1 MGSRI
6 PGTGGSTR
14 PVVGGAVSGGGNN
27 WSRNLSAVVLLGP
40 SQVDNSSS
48 QSIIPSDL
56 VLQGDSLVVAAR
68 AQAEVE
74 GKTTLSQATI
84 VSSELTTTGQPEA
97 TGRSAVATPL
107 PKGEEVETVSLLPE
121 SERVIIETV
130 DEPSI
135 LLSDINDHMMDVT
148 TGPSEGL
155 DFSLF
160 QLTEANSNSAMT
172 TEDVILSTERTPIDQ
187 ELDSNMFSNDNL
199 ASPETTVEENSV
211 RTVITEAHL
220 RNKSLEESEEAKN
233 KLIIVSASD
242 DSIASLTEND
252 NVAMTTED
260 SPASEMVNNL
270 ISLTSENM
278 ATITEVSVSGNT
290 EGNVMPL
297 MGDTKAYSP
306 EDNMTVKVEE
316 IATHLLEDT
325 HLNKIEDILVTG
337 TEEGSQP
344 ITEVTVA
351 TINEA
356 VQTTSSNSFSSDFE
370 GEEKGDINASDL
382 EDISSTSQPLETMED
397 FTDISALTAMES
409 LDNDIEDQSEKVF
422 ITNLLPGNID
432 AFSTPEAPPN
442 DEKSVVLTTARTNFE
457 DFTTHAAMQENI
469 ESSSASSS
477 SGDNYVDLTSSL
489 PVTNWVGALT
499 TTPSQPEDQHV
510 LASNSAV
517 TNDNSLLQN
526 ETNSTEQE
534 VSTLTKDTV
543 TSGATFVA
551 SAETSSVTST
561 DSISNTMSS
570 NEVRLLSVDQQET
583 TQASLEIET
592 QVPLKKTL
600 VNEMADTGHTDPI
613 LEPDL
618 DESNTL
624 SVESEL
630 LEEETDKNNSI
641 TYESI
646 ALDTQENMLLT
657 TLPTAF
663 QDKDKS
669 ITADSME
676 VVPVTQTVDVELD
689 SKAFAGE
696 KQGLPLFATAS
707 SRLGTELPESTSN
720 MVIENYQDSTTEVG
734 STTASL
740 NTIEEIKNKDTFK
753 LQNRVPMPRAIANP
767 ASGQNILQD
776 TVSLEPLAKDDDL
789 ASDGLFLQA
798 TNCSTG
804 LGCDSGRVCLDRQQV
819 CDGLPDCTDGRDE
832 TEVICSRP
840 ASSCQED
847 EFPCLKGRCI
857 PQAWKCD
864 GRPDCSRGED
874 ELACMV
880 SCPSGQFLC
889 KDGRCL
895 PNSLKCD
902 GRQDCGAGEDE
913 VSCTNQICS

>member
-1 MGSRI
+1 M
-6 PGTGGSTR
+6 
-14 PVVGGAVSGGGNN
+14 V
-27 WSRNLSAVVLLGP
+27 
-40 SQVDNSSS
+40 
-48 QSIIPSDL
+48 
-56 VLQGDSLVVAAR
+56 
-68 AQAEVE
+68 
-74 GKTTLSQATI
+74 
-84 VSSELTTTGQPEA
+84 
-97 TGRSAVATPL
+97 
-107 PKGEEVETVSLLPE
+107 
-121 SERVIIETV
+121 ETV

-155 DFSLF
+155 DFLLF
-160 QLTEANSNSAMT
+160 QLTETNSNSAMT
-172 TEDVILSTERTPIDQ
+172 AGDVILSTERTLIGR
-187 ELDSNMFSNDNL
+187 ELDSIMFSNDNL
-199 ASPETTVEENSV
+199 ASPETTVEENSA

-220 RNKSLEESEEAKN
+220 RIKSLGESEEAKN
-233 KLIIVSASD
+233 NLIIVSASD

-252 NVAMTTED
+252 NVAMTTEE
-260 SPASEMVNNL
+260 SHASEMVNNL

-290 EGNVMPL
+290 EGTVMPL
-297 MGDTKAYSP
+297 MGDTKAYIP
-306 EDNMTVKVEE
+306 KDNMTVKVED
-316 IATHLLEDT
+316 ITTHLLEET
-325 HLNKIEDILVTG
+325 HVNKIEDILVTG
-337 TEEGSQP
+337 TEEGSEP
-344 ITEVTVA
+344 ITDVTVA

-356 VQTTSSNSFSSDFE
+356 VQTTSSNTFSSVFQ
-370 GEEKGDINASDL
+370 GEDKGDINATDL
-382 EDISSTSQPLETMED
+382 GDISSTSLPLETMED
-397 FTDISALTAMES
+397 FTDIGALTAMES
-409 LDNDIEDQSEKVF
+409 LDNDIEDQSEKAFV
-422 ITNLLPGNID
+422 TNLLPGNID
-432 AFSTPEAPPN
+432 AFSTTEAPPN
-442 DEKSVVLTTARTNFE
+442 DEKSIVLTTPRTNFE
-457 DFTTHAAMQENI
+457 GFTTDAAMQENI

-477 SGDNYVDLTSSL
+477 SGDNYMDLTSSL

-499 TTPSQPEDQHV
+499 TTTSKPEDQHV
-510 LASNSAV
+510 LESNAAV

-526 ETNSTEQE
+526 EINSTEQD
-534 VSTLTKDTV
+534 VSILTKETV
-543 TSGATFVA
+543 TSGATFVT

-570 NEVRLLSVDQQET
+570 NEVRLLNVDQQET

-592 QVPLKKTL
+592 QVSLKKTL

-630 LEEETDKNNSI
+630 LEEETDRNNST
-641 TYESI
+641 TYESF
-646 ALDTQENMLLT
+646 ALETQEKTLLT
-657 TLPTAF
+657 TLPTAV
-663 QDKDKS
+663 QDKDKPF
-669 ITADSME
+669 IADGME
-676 VVPVTQTVDVELD
+676 VDPVTQTVDVELD
-689 SKAFAGE
+689 SKTFAGE
-696 KQGLPLFATAS
+696 KQGLPLFAIAS
-707 SRLGTELPESTSN
+707 PRLGTELLESTSN
-720 MVIENYQDSTTEVG
+720 MFIENDQDSTTEVG

-740 NTIEEIKNKDTFK
+740 TTIEEIKNKDTFK
-753 LQNRVPMPRAIANP
+753 LQNLVPMPRAIANP
-767 ASGQNILQD
+767 ASGQNVLQD
-776 TVSLEPLAKDDDL
+776 KVSLEPLAKDDDDL
-789 ASDGLFLQA
+789 ASDGLFLRA

-804 LGCDSGRVCLDRQQV
+804 LGCDNGRVCLDRQQV

-832 TEVICSRP
+832 AEAICSRP
-840 ASSCQED
+840 ASNCKED
-847 EFPCLKGRCI
+847 EFSCLKGRCI